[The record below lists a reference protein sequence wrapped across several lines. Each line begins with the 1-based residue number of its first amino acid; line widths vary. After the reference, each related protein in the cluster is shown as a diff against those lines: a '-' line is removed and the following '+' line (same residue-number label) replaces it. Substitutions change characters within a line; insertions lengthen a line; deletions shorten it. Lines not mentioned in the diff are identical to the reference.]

1 MKNTSKFQNVV
12 IATIVGWL
20 VLFVFLPNL
29 MIIATS
35 FLTRD
40 DANFVSLVFT
50 LDNYAR
56 LLDPLYFDVL
66 LHSLNMALIAT
77 IACLVLGYP
86 FAWFLAG
93 LPQKVRPLL
102 LFLLIVPFWT
112 NSLIRIYGLKIF
124 LSTKGYLN
132 EFLLWLGVIDTPLRI
147 MFTPSAVIVGLVYI
161 LLPFMVMPLYS
172 SIEKL
177 DKPLLEAAKDLGA
190 SKFQTFIR
198 IIIPLTMPGI
208 IAGCLLVML
217 PAMGLFYVSDLMGG
231 AKNLLIGNV
240 IKSQFLNIRDWPFGS
255 ATSITLTVVM
265 GLMLLVYWRASRL
278 LNKKGGTRMIGRLL
292 RGGFMTAIYAYL
304 YIPIIILIVNSFN
317 SSRFGINWQGFTT
330 DWYSL
335 LMNND
340 SLLQAAQHSLTMA
353 IFSAT
358 FATLI
363 GSLTAVALYRY
374 RFRGKPFVSGML
386 FVVMMSP
393 DIVMAIS
400 LLVLFMLLGVQ
411 LGFWSLLFSHITF
424 CLPFVVVTVFARLKG
439 FDVRM
444 LEAAK
449 DLGASEMTILR
460 KIILPLAMP
469 AVAAG
474 WLLSF
479 TLSMDDVVVSS
490 FVTGPS
496 YEILPLKIY
505 SMVKVGVSPEVNA
518 LATIL
523 LVFSLVLVIASQVI
537 ARDKTKSQGTMK

>member
-40 DANFVSLVFT
+40 DTDFVKLVFT
-50 LDNYAR
+50 LDNYSR

-77 IACLVLGYP
+77 VACLVLGYP
-86 FAWFLAG
+86 FAWFLAR

-132 EFLLWLGVIDTPLRI
+132 EFLLWLGVIDTPVRI
-147 MFTPSAVIVGLVYI
+147 MFTPGAVIVGLVYI

-177 DKPLLEAAKDLGA
+177 DKPLLEAARDLGA
-190 SKFQTFIR
+190 SKLQTFIR

-265 GLMLLVYWRASRL
+265 GLMLLIYWRASRL

-330 DWYSL
+330 NWYSL